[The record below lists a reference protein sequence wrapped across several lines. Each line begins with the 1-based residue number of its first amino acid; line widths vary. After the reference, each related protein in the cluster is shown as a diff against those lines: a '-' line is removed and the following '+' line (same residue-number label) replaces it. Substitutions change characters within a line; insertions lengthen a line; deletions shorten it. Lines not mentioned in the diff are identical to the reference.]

1 MSPNPKQQSG
11 RAGRRGGRAAVIL
24 QTTFVWSLIIAGQMN
39 LYMIYGIDPLG
50 ASILAPSRRVWIR
63 PVSIGPARGGA
74 RPSAHSAALALRGR
88 VGPSLA
94 IGGVEMVR
102 AALLLSLAC
111 MQAQG
116 NMYDVFERHKLPP
129 VECAHGCAAWADA
142 AEARPELNITAMW
155 AVSGKVPVEAGKYC
169 AIPGMVGG
177 RTGMAAGETTADV
190 LAADAG
196 SFCFCEGTMEPHY
209 CVSAHGVA
217 EQINLQIASSNTI
230 VVGFVTFEAAMPV
243 EPPIAEFGM
252 AAASPSLWAAAATEL
267 QGISHWYMEKSN
279 ATCTGGAG
287 PCATVGRNYTMSFI
301 KFHSLE
307 HSTQYTYRVKS
318 GGQGAVWSDTFTFR
332 TPAADGGPT
341 KLGIYGDMGVYAW
354 NNMQNLQEDCRNG
367 DIDAIVHMG
376 DHVYYWAGDDNKRGD
391 AYMNA
396 FQPTLA
402 ECPWMPFLG
411 NHEYN
416 DADNSWRYV
425 NQTWGT
431 AYGQENSVSGDTMP
445 DEELCTQT
453 DR

>member
-1 MSPNPKQQSG
+1 MD
-11 RAGRRGGRAAVIL
+11 A
-24 QTTFVWSLIIAGQMN
+24 
-39 LYMIYGIDPLG
+39 
-50 ASILAPSRRVWIR
+50 RVWIR
-63 PVSIGPARGGA
+63 GACVTRAGWCPVARGGA

-431 AYGQENSVSGDTMP
+431 AYGQENSVSGDTML